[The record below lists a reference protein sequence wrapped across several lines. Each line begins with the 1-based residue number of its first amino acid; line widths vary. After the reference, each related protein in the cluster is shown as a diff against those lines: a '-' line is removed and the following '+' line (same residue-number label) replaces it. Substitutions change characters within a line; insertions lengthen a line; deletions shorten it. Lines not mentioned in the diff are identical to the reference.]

1 MGIHLHRERQY
12 WGSIKLYICTSW
24 ENTGTQTIWKGVF
37 QYVAEIEVLILRC
50 DLTAQSIPMFLT
62 QLITKLILTTLLTSM
77 HLKVRVYIQSVRVK
91 P

>member
-1 MGIHLHRERQY
+1 MKGAAYNYTFAHLGKIPEHKPSGKKY
-12 WGSIKLYICTSW
+12 FNML
-24 ENTGTQTIWKGVF
+24 
-37 QYVAEIEVLILRC
+37 AEIEVLILRC

-62 QLITKLILTTLLTSM
+62 QLITKLVLTTLFKLM